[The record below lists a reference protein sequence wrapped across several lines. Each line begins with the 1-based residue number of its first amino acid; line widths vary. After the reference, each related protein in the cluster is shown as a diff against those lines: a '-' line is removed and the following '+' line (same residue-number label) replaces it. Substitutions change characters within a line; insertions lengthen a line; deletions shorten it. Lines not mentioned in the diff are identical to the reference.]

1 MPWIWGEESTQKR
14 GHKLLWT
21 IFLHL
26 CQAQK
31 NKKPYGLKRKPQ
43 TKNYLQWVSSP
54 SYKLVSYL
62 VTRQKFLA
70 VINKISGS
78 HSEVSHSQFV
88 ITSINNTLKKVIASA
103 LNSERLA
110 NLPDYSFL
118 RPLMNLFP
126 DKGTWTFL
134 DINCYIFTIPACL
147 SPTSTAGSPKSQQF
161 PLWMKVWQCWEV
173 FRSEKCLFALSKSMM
188 SLPKAFWLSLLPR
201 AKGRT
206 GYYPCPAF
214 QPSPSQ
220 CCQLCSASAP
230 DSYKKFSLRTKCCN
244 FSHIQHPQ
252 DHPSELSW
260 PCQTWHVQRA
270 VVKSHG

>member
-1 MPWIWGEESTQKR
+1 MLNWENLKSALSKSHKRNLNWQCLQVPWIWGEESTQKR

-31 NKKPYGLKRKPQ
+31 NKKPYGLKIKPQ
-43 TKNYLQWVSSP
+43 TKNYLQWVSNP

-118 RPLMNLFP
+118 RQLMNLFP

-188 SLPKAFWLSLLPR
+188 SLPKAFWLCLFSPEPREGQVITPALLS
-201 AKGRT
+201 
-206 GYYPCPAF
+206 
-214 QPSPSQ
+214 SPHP
-220 CCQLCSASAP
+220 ASAASSAQP
-230 DSYKKFSLRTKCCN
+230 
-244 FSHIQHPQ
+244 QHPT
-252 DHPSELSW
+252 P
-260 PCQTWHVQRA
+260 T
-270 VVKSHG
+270 KSSH